1 MAKYAYTFRQ
11 EIRHDGLN
19 KYRVVTAKSRY
30 ELNQK
35 VAAIQSQWEE
45 QWTRKCI
52 SEQKKRELEA
62 RKRDKEQQKLDTE
75 KAIQFAQEMTKD
87 AEDSIQQI
95 ENLLHTVVN
104 KLVPADMYDKTKFS
118 IKSPIRPAVKDFPRE
133 PLRIDEKY
141 NPPMPFFMNISK
153 KKKEAFIQENTDT
166 FDFDHTQW
174 QTECLKITE
183 ENNTNEEKYNNEL
196 SKWNSRK
203 EEFKKNQDD
212 FNRSIDEMYEAYQ
225 DGDKDATESFYLEL
239 LERINLPLEFE
250 NEIQC
255 EFNPDS
261 KMLIVDITLP
271 TIENLPNL
279 KKVTYVKSSGEYK
292 ESYQSESFMK
302 KMYDKSIYDIVL
314 LTLKTVFDSSNSNME
329 SIVLNGKVN
338 TIDKSTGKSISP
350 YILSVNV
357 SKDKFAELN
366 LDYIDSK
373 EWFKSSRGVSAST
386 FTKMTPVAPVV
397 EMSKEDHRF
406 IEGYEVADRLDESV
420 NLAAIDWQDFENLI
434 REVFAEEFNSN
445 GGEVKITQASR
456 DGGVDAVA
464 FDPDPI
470 RGGKIV
476 IQAKRYTNVVGV
488 SAVRDLYG
496 TVMNEGATKGIL
508 VTTSNYGN
516 DAYEFAKGKPLTLMN
531 GANLLYL
538 LEKHGHKAKIDL
550 QEAKELNSQ
559 NQN

>member
-1 MAKYAYTFRQ
+1 MEYRTLSVDEAEQFWSLMNQLDYETKYMLYEPGERTKNLS
-11 EIRHDGLN
+11 EIESIIRDSAEGHDFL
-19 KYRVVTAKSRY
+19 
-30 ELNQK
+30 L
-35 VAAIQSQWEE
+35 VAE
-45 QWTRKCI
+45 T
-52 SEQKKRELEA
+52 
-62 RKRDKEQQKLDTE
+62 D
-75 KAIQFAQEMTKD
+75 
-87 AEDSIQQI
+87 
-95 ENLLHTVVN
+95 N
-104 KLVPADMYDKTKFS
+104 KLIGYISAQKGRMNRIAHSAYIVVGILTDYRGKGIGTKFF
-118 IKSPIRPAVKDFPRE
+118 KRLNVWA
-133 PLRIDEKY
+133 
-141 NPPMPFFMNISK
+141 
-153 KKKEAFIQENTDT
+153 
-166 FDFDHTQW
+166 
-174 QTECLKITE
+174 E
-183 ENNTNEEKYNNEL
+183 ENNVV
-196 SKWNSRK
+196 R
-203 EEFKKNQDD
+203 
-212 FNRSIDEMYEAYQ
+212 
-225 DGDKDATESFYLEL
+225 LEL
-239 LERINLPLEFE
+239 TVICE
-250 NEIQC
+250 NEAAKHLYTNSDFEI
-255 EFNPDS
+255 EGMKRKSTSNNRKSS
-261 KMLIVDITLP
+261 KF
-271 TIENLPNL
+271 

-292 ESYQSESFMK
+292 ESYQSASFMK